1 MSFIKCDDCGSEY
14 YLKHI
19 KLPSRDVGDSVECH
33 VCGKTLHKWGKG
45 TDHKIPLSKGGS
57 NNIDNVQPL
66 CQSCNVKMELKHG
79 SYGWFW
85 GCTRYP
91 KCSRTMNIRESDRDL
106 LY

>member
-1 MSFIKCDDCGSEY
+1 MWWLWFGI
-14 YLKHI
+14 LL

-45 TDHKIPLSKGGS
+45 TDDYRLISIEQFNKQQKLAQEQR
-57 NNIDNVQPL
+57 NRAPL